1 MRINGGEIMQIAES
15 NSPAAENVARIIKN
29 KGLKQVY
36 VAEKA
41 GYAPQELND
50 MLNGRRLIKSCDI
63 LRLATTLE
71 VTANDIYAVGKEE
84 E

>member
-1 MRINGGEIMQIAES
+1 MQIAES

-41 GYAPQELND
+41 GYAPQELNN

>member
-1 MRINGGEIMQIAES
+1 MGGEIMQIAES

>member
-1 MRINGGEIMQIAES
+1 MQIAES

-41 GYAPQELND
+41 GYTPQELND

>member
-1 MRINGGEIMQIAES
+1 MRINGGGIMQIAES

-50 MLNGRRLIKSCDI
+50 MLNGRSIKF
-63 LRLATTLE
+63 
-71 VTANDIYAVGKEE
+71 
-84 E
+84 

>member
-1 MRINGGEIMQIAES
+1 MRINGGGIMQIAES

>member
-1 MRINGGEIMQIAES
+1 MQIAES

>member
-1 MRINGGEIMQIAES
+1 MRIAES

>member
-1 MRINGGEIMQIAES
+1 MKS

>member
-1 MRINGGEIMQIAES
+1 MQIAES

-50 MLNGRRLIKSCDI
+50 MLNGRSIKF
-63 LRLATTLE
+63 
-71 VTANDIYAVGKEE
+71 
-84 E
+84 

>member
-1 MRINGGEIMQIAES
+1 M
-15 NSPAAENVARIIKN
+15 
-29 KGLKQVY
+29 QVY